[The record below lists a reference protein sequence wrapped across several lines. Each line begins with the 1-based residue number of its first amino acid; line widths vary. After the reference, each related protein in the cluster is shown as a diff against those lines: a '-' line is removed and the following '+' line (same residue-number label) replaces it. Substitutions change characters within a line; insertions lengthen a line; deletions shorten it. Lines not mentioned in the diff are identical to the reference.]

1 MLRQAQHDKKETFY
15 ESIKDGRKVI
25 IIFSQE
31 IGEIDPIEALRG
43 RGGGIEMLTEYLT
56 AALESA
62 HFEIIDDVEPHYGN
76 IPALS
81 GVWATGKTL
90 EECRGNLAAALEDW
104 VFFSIARG
112 QELPA
117 LNGVSIAVPQRVTV

>member
-1 MLRQAQHDKKETFY
+1 MLYAPRNMLYASRLELMRRGSTRQ
-15 ESIKDGRKVI
+15 R
-25 IIFSQE
+25 
-31 IGEIDPIEALRG
+31 
-43 RGGGIEMLTEYLT
+43 GGIEMLTEYLT
-56 AALESA
+56 AVLESA
-62 HFEIIDDVEPHYGN
+62 HFEIIDDVEPYYGN

-90 EECRGNLAAALEDW
+90 EECRGNLAAALEGW